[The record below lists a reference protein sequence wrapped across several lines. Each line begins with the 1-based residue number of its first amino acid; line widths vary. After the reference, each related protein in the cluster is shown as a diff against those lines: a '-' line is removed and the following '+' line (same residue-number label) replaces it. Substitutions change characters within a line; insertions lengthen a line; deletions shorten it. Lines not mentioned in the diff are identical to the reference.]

1 MSAQACAGLP
11 DFLIIGAPKAGS
23 TALHAALAQHPDL
36 YLSPVKEP
44 KFFMCDGP
52 PEPQRGP
59 GDAHSVREWI
69 WERDRYE
76 SLFASAP
83 AGARKGES
91 TPFYLWDREAHRRMR
106 ALVPDVKLIAV
117 LRDPVDRAYSN
128 WTHMWCDGLEPE
140 ASFVQACLAEP
151 ERVAQG
157 WAPFWRYLEL
167 GRYGEQLED
176 LCRWF
181 PPAQVHLLRYRDLVD
196 EHDRTLDR
204 ICEFLGVRT
213 GLISQA
219 PSQNVSTWVEPTR
232 VNLAL
237 QSVVRAGAGIG
248 RWFPPQ
254 VWRRAS
260 APLLT
265 ALHRR
270 RGDRPD
276 LPPEDRQRLAARFV
290 DDVRRL
296 EGLTGESYEDWLVSP
311 GRGTY
316 SVRRSWGPSGR
327 AIS

>member
-1 MSAQACAGLP
+1 MTVPAGSGLP

-23 TALHAALAQHPDL
+23 TALHVALARHPDL

-52 PEPQRGP
+52 PTPQRGP

-76 SLFASAP
+76 RLFAGAP
-83 AGARKGES
+83 AGARRGES
-91 TPFYLWDREAHRRMR
+91 TPFYLWDRQAHRRMK

-117 LRDPVDRAYSN
+117 LRNPVDRAYSN

-140 ASFVQACLAEP
+140 ASFMQACLVEP
-151 ERVAQG
+151 ERVAEG

-176 LCRWF
+176 LYRWF
-181 PPAQVHLLRYRDLVD
+181 PPEQVHVLRYRDLVD

-213 GLISQA
+213 GLISEA
-219 PSQNVSTWVEPTR
+219 PSENVSTWVEPTP
-232 VNLAL
+232 VNMAL
-237 QSVVRAGAGIG
+237 QAVVRAGADVG
-248 RWFPPQ
+248 RWFPPR

-260 APLLT
+260 APVLA

-270 RGDRPD
+270 NGDRPE
-276 LPPEDRQRLAARFV
+276 LPAADRQRLADLFT

-296 EGLTGESYEDWLVSP
+296 EDLTSESYEDWLASP

>member
-1 MSAQACAGLP
+1 MSVPAASGLP

-23 TALHAALAQHPDL
+23 TALHVALAQHPDL
-36 YLSPVKEP
+36 YLSAIKEP

-52 PEPQRGP
+52 PAPQRGP

-76 SLFASAP
+76 RLFASAP
-83 AGARKGES
+83 KGAQKGES
-91 TPFYLWDREAHRRMR
+91 TPFYLWDRVAHRRMR
-106 ALVPDVKLIAV
+106 ALVPDAKLIAV

-140 ASFVQACLAEP
+140 ATFMQACQAEP
-151 ERVAQG
+151 ERVARG

-176 LCRWF
+176 LYRWF
-181 PPAQVHLLRYRDLVD
+181 PPEQVHVLRYRDLVD

-213 GLISQA
+213 GLISEA
-219 PSQNVSTWVEPTR
+219 PSRNVSTWVEPTR

-237 QSVVRAGAGIG
+237 RAVVRSGAEIG

-260 APLLT
+260 APVLA

-270 RGDRPD
+270 HGDRPE
-276 LPPEDRQRLAARFV
+276 LAAQDRQRLAAHFA

-296 EGLTGESYEDWLVSP
+296 EGLTGESYGDWLASP

-316 SVRRSWGPSGR
+316 SVRRS
-327 AIS
+327 

>member
-1 MSAQACAGLP
+1 MSVPAGSGLP

-23 TALHAALAQHPDL
+23 TALHVALAHHPDL

-52 PEPQRGP
+52 PAPQRGP

-69 WERDRYE
+69 WERDRYAR
-76 SLFASAP
+76 LFAGAP
-83 AGARKGES
+83 AGAHRGES

-106 ALVPDVKLIAV
+106 EHVPDVKLIAV

-140 ASFVQACLAEP
+140 ASFVRACLAEP

-176 LCRWF
+176 LYRWF
-181 PPAQVHLLRYRDLVD
+181 PPEQVHVLRYRDLVD

-213 GLISQA
+213 GLISEA

-237 QSVVRAGAGIG
+237 QSVVRAGAEVG
-248 RWFPPQ
+248 RWFPPW

-260 APLLT
+260 APVLAT
-265 ALHRR
+265 LHRR
-270 RGDRPD
+270 HGDRPE
-276 LPPEDRQRLAARFV
+276 LPAEDRHRLAAWFT

-296 EGLTGESYEDWLVSP
+296 EGLTGECYEDWLASP

>member
-1 MSAQACAGLP
+1 MPARARAGLP

-23 TALHAALAQHPDL
+23 TALHAALARHPEL
-36 YLSPVKEP
+36 YLSAVKEP

-52 PEPQRGP
+52 PMPQRGP

-76 SLFASAP
+76 ALFASAP
-83 AGARKGES
+83 PGVLKGES
-91 TPFYLWDREAHRRMR
+91 TPFYLWDRGAHRRIS
-106 ALVPDVKLIAV
+106 ALVPHVKLVAV

-128 WTHMWCDGLEPE
+128 WTHLWCDGLEPE
-140 ASFVQACLAEP
+140 ASFVQACKAEP

-157 WAPFWRYLEL
+157 WAPIWRYLEL

-176 LCRWF
+176 LYHRF
-181 PPAQVHLLRYRDLVD
+181 SPAQVHLLRYRDLVD
-196 EHDRTLDR
+196 ERDRTLDG

-213 GLISQA
+213 GILSDA
-219 PSQNVSTWVEPTR
+219 PSQNVSTWVEPTP
-232 VNLAL
+232 VNQAL
-237 QSVVRAGAGIG
+237 QAVVRAGAEVG
-248 RWFPPQ
+248 RRFPPQ

-260 APLLT
+260 APVLATLQ
-265 ALHRR
+265 RR
-270 RGDRPD
+270 HGDRPD
-276 LPPEDRQRLAARFV
+276 LSPHDRQGLAAHFS
-290 DDVRRL
+290 DDIRL
-296 EGLTGESYEDWLVSP
+296 LERLTGDSYEDWLASP

>member
-1 MSAQACAGLP
+1 MSAQARAGLP

-23 TALHAALAQHPDL
+23 TALHAALAQHPQL

-52 PEPQRGP
+52 PAPQRGP

-83 AGARKGES
+83 DAARKGES
-91 TPFYLWDREAHRRMR
+91 TPFYLWDRDAHRRMR

-151 ERVAQG
+151 ERVARG

-176 LCRWF
+176 LYRWF

-213 GLISQA
+213 GLIAEA

-237 QSVVRAGAGIG
+237 QAVVRAGADIG

-260 APLLT
+260 APVLAT
-265 ALHRR
+265 LHRR
-270 RGDRPD
+270 HGDRPE
-276 LPPEDRQRLAARFV
+276 LPAEDRQRLAAQFR

-296 EGLTGESYEDWLVSP
+296 EGLTGESYEDWLASP